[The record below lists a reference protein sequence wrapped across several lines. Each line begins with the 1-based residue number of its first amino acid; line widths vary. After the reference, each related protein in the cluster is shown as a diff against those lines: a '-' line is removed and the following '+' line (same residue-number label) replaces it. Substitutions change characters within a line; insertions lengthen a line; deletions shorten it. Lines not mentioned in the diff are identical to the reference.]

1 MPQARLRRS
10 SAIESAAAAWCGQEV
25 LLPAPPPTGR
35 VNANGA
41 GDAFTAG
48 LLAAMLWSSPLSLV
62 DAVGL
67 ALGSALQQIDMG
79 CKQRRT
85 AAEILSSLSA
95 DPSR

>member
-1 MPQARLRRS
+1 MQYSHPRLREAPVHLS
-10 SAIESAAAAWCGQEV
+10 SAWCG
-25 LLPAPPPTGR
+25 LLGR
-35 VNANGA
+35 RMRFSCLAVC
-41 GDAFTAG
+41 G